1 MSLSKYYFQLSEAAL
16 FPDCA
21 VARDAV
27 ISASLDVQTH
37 EVVASALPS
46 LGKETQFIIR
56 EVWNIVKL

>member
-1 MSLSKYYFQLSEAAL
+1 MSKSYFKFSKTAL

-56 EVWNIVKL
+56 EFWNIVKL